1 MADISK
7 CCGKGCPI
15 KERCYRFTAP
25 TNPLSQSV
33 IAPPGEYR
41 ENGFICDMFRDN
53 MPSIIDHILDSSRPG
68 QICLSRNSYRMGDV
82 VQTQVGNLT
91 IESLSKVMGTLCFYN
106 LTDKHSSIPENL
118 IGSRVIVILHA

>member
-1 MADISK
+1 
-7 CCGKGCPI
+7 
-15 KERCYRFTAP
+15 
-25 TNPLSQSV
+25 
-33 IAPPGEYR
+33 
-41 ENGFICDMFRDN
+41 MFRDN
-53 MPSIIDHILDSSRPG
+53 MPSITDYILESSRPG